1 MQDEKNKRFDEAAAY
16 LPERISGV
24 LLKLPVFVKSACY
37 EIRLRAGC
45 PLVLTGVKDFFVG
58 EDASVSTL
66 LPTAPV
72 VPKADELE
80 EALMKMADR
89 SLYNREN
96 ELCHGFL
103 TLKNGCRV
111 GVGGV
116 FSFGRFS
123 RATSLNIRIARE
135 IKGCAGALSE
145 LADAGLLIAGPPGS
159 GKTTLLR
166 DLIRTLSNGG
176 KKVCVVDSREEICG
190 ISDCGAA
197 LDVGINTDVISGV
210 PKAQGVE
217 MALRTMFPDYIA
229 FDEVGSGR
237 ELELISESFFSG
249 VAILTTA
256 HARDEK
262 DLLRRPVTARL
273 LDGCVSNVVLL
284 SPEPGSKYRIIPP
297 EEVRRLA

>member
-1 MQDEKNKRFDEAAAY
+1 M
-16 LPERISGV
+16 PPRISGV

-37 EIRLRAGC
+37 EIRVRSGC
-45 PLVLTGVKDFFVG
+45 PLVLGGPKDFFVG

-66 LPTAPV
+66 LPTTPII
-72 VPKADELE
+72 PKAYELE
-80 EALMKMADR
+80 ETLMKMADR
-89 SLYNREN
+89 SLYNRED
-96 ELCHGFL
+96 ELCHGFI

-116 FSFGRFS
+116 FSFGKLS

-135 IKGCAGALSE
+135 IKGCAGSLSE
-145 LADAGLLIAGPPGS
+145 LAASGLLIAGPPGS

-166 DLIRTLSNGG
+166 DLVRTLSSYG
-176 KKVCVVDSREEICG
+176 KKVCVVDSREELCG
-190 ISDCGAA
+190 ISDCGTA

-273 LDGCVSNVVLL
+273 LDGCVGNTVLL
-284 SPEPGSKYRIIPP
+284 SPEPGAKYRVIST